1 MKHSIF
7 FEEKEL
13 LVTDE
18 KTPSETNVI
27 VYHEKKDIVQA
38 INHLEDL
45 SKVVLYGDWNQI
57 FADLKTLYK
66 YVEAAGGFIKNEN
79 DEYLFIFRR
88 GKWDLPKGKLEKGE
102 TPEIAAVR
110 EVQEE
115 TGLQYVEEKSLR
127 CTTWHTYDT
136 YGEPVLKQTFWF
148 NMETTKNQ
156 DSKPQPEEDIT
167 VLQWLPES
175 EFSKVLGNTFPS
187 IVEVMNKT
195 QFDCRKS

>member
-18 KTPSETNVI
+18 ETPSETNVI
-27 VYHEKKDIVQA
+27 VYRDKNDIVQA
-38 INHLEDL
+38 IKHLEFL
-45 SKVVLYGDWNQI
+45 SKVILYGEWKHI

-66 YVEAAGGFIKNEN
+66 YIEAAGGFIKNEH

-102 TPEIAAVR
+102 TPEIAAIR

-115 TGLQYVEEKSLR
+115 TGLQLVKEKSLR

-136 YGEPVLKQTFWF
+136 YGEPVLKQTYWF

-156 DSKPQPEEDIT
+156 DSKPQTEEDIT
-167 VLQWLPES
+167 ELQWLPES

-187 IVEVMNKT
+187 IVQVMNK
-195 QFDCRKS
+195 K

>member
-1 MKHSIF
+1 MKHSIY

-18 KTPSETNVI
+18 ETPSEINVI
-27 VYHEKKDIVQA
+27 VYREKNDIVQA
-38 INHLEDL
+38 IKHLEFL
-45 SKVVLYGDWNQI
+45 SKVILYGEWERI

-66 YVEAAGGFIKNEN
+66 YIEAAGGFIKNEQ

-102 TPEIAAVR
+102 TPEIAAIR

-115 TGLQYVEEKSLR
+115 TGLQFVKEKSLR

-136 YGEPVLKQTFWF
+136 YGEPVLKQTYWF

-156 DSKPQPEEDIT
+156 DGKPQTEEDIT
-167 VLQWLPES
+167 ELQWLPES

-187 IVEVMNKT
+187 IVEVMNK
-195 QFDCRKS
+195 R

>member
-1 MKHSIF
+1 MKHSIY

-18 KTPSETNVI
+18 ETPSEKNVI
-27 VYHEKKDIVQA
+27 VYREKNDIVQA
-38 INHLEDL
+38 IKHLEFL
-45 SKVVLYGDWNQI
+45 SKVILYGEWERI

-66 YVEAAGGFIKNEN
+66 YIEAAGGFIKNEQ

-102 TPEIAAVR
+102 TPEIAAIR

-115 TGLQYVEEKSLR
+115 TGLQFVKEKSLR

-136 YGEPVLKQTFWF
+136 YGEPVLKQTYWF

-156 DSKPQPEEDIT
+156 DSKPQTEEDIT
-167 VLQWLPES
+167 ELQWLPES

-187 IVEVMNKT
+187 IVEVMNK
-195 QFDCRKS
+195 R

>member
-18 KTPSETNVI
+18 ETPSETNVI
-27 VYHEKKDIVQA
+27 IYRDKNDIVQA
-38 INHLEDL
+38 IKHLEFL
-45 SKVVLYGDWNQI
+45 SKVILYGEWKHI

-66 YVEAAGGFIKNEN
+66 YIEAAGGFIKNEH

-102 TPEIAAVR
+102 TPEIAAIR

-115 TGLQYVEEKSLR
+115 TGLQLVKEKSLR

-136 YGEPVLKQTFWF
+136 YGEPVLKQTYWF

-156 DSKPQPEEDIT
+156 DSKPQTEEDIT
-167 VLQWLPES
+167 ELQWLPES

-187 IVEVMNKT
+187 IVQVMNK
-195 QFDCRKS
+195 K